1 VGGVRLAYVML
12 NAFKLGPI
20 TTKCVFSDYASK
32 NKVYYFLELDSNISL
47 KSINDEFFEPFS
59 IKIFKFVRRHYF

>member
-47 KSINDEFFEPFS
+47 KFLKMKRILKLENPKE
-59 IKIFKFVRRHYF
+59 